1 MDNNPKQIHGYK
13 IIDELGTGSYGI
25 VYKVIKKSKTSTDN
39 DNNIYVI
46 KQIPLYGLTPSEIKE
61 VKTEA
66 NILSEIKSIYV
77 VKFFDSFVEDN
88 NLNIVMEYC
97 DGGDLEQLI
106 NDKKKFPLDE
116 DLIWKIFIQIT
127 LGLTAIHNLKILH
140 RDLKTS
146 NIFLT
151 KDLNVK
157 IGDMGVAKKLSRG
170 NFAKT
175 IIGTPYYLSPEICE
189 EKPYNEK
196 SDVWTLGC
204 ILYELCTFNH
214 PFNAKSQGALVLK
227 ILNGTPAPI
236 RKNYSENLQK
246 LINLIL
252 EKNLYKRP
260 SCKTI
265 LKLPYVIEKIKKF
278 GMIEQCEKVG
288 IKIKNIYKKVNIK
301 KEKISIN
308 DDNHLLK
315 NKTKNIKI
323 NNYYTTFIDNS
334 NTSTNNNTNNK
345 NHLKKKDNPWATDYN
360 HFKKDIKNEVYN
372 KLQKKYYSS
381 NNSKKLSYDKVKK
394 INLSKN
400 EINNKDISKVI
411 SFRKDKKEKIIKRID
426 RSPDISRSNKKNNIK
441 INKENNQ
448 NKEIKKNLFNN
459 NNKSNK
465 KIKKEQICV
474 KIDLTNTLELNQI
487 INNYLDKGENLR
499 ESKNLEDIK
508 EFANNLNSYFSNDFN
523 NKEKST
529 IKLINKDNN
538 IEQDETIDSNNQ
550 ETNNNSTNKNHENI
564 LNYDLE
570 RLSSNKMGINSLDEL
585 INDFTSRRPTIS
597 NNNNDNNNMNN
608 NNNNMNNN
616 NNNMNNNNNNNMT
629 NNDNNNMNN
638 NNNNNDNN
646 NNKTNNNNN
655 DNNNNNMTN
664 NNNSMTNNNNNMS
677 NNNNNMTNNNN
688 NMTNININDNNYNN
702 NNNDNMIS
710 RETCFHVFD
719 NKSNNIDILNKDNNI
734 CESDDEKVN
743 NIDLNLNH
751 IEEEENSD
759 NDSGEETVVTIM
771 DNEENKNKSNIK
783 NIQDEKERIM
793 EDKKL
798 LSDRLEN
805 VKKDMFD
812 LIGEQ
817 DYKYVMEL
825 YSIIDKTKIDEIYY
839 KIEEF
844 AQKYNEEKKD
854 KFDALYIKLISTDY
868 QIQQKTKD
876 LQQLLFNEF

>member
-1 MDNNPKQIHGYK
+1 
-13 IIDELGTGSYGI
+13 
-25 VYKVIKKSKTSTDN
+25 
-39 DNNIYVI
+39 
-46 KQIPLYGLTPSEIKE
+46 
-61 VKTEA
+61 
-66 NILSEIKSIYV
+66 
-77 VKFFDSFVEDN
+77 
-88 NLNIVMEYC
+88 
-97 DGGDLEQLI
+97 
-106 NDKKKFPLDE
+106 
-116 DLIWKIFIQIT
+116 
-127 LGLTAIHNLKILH
+127 
-140 RDLKTS
+140 
-146 NIFLT
+146 
-151 KDLNVK
+151 
-157 IGDMGVAKKLSRG
+157 MG
-170 NFAKT
+170 
-175 IIGTPYYLSPEICE
+175 
-189 EKPYNEK
+189 
-196 SDVWTLGC
+196 
-204 ILYELCTFNH
+204 
-214 PFNAKSQGALVLK
+214 
-227 ILNGTPAPI
+227 
-236 RKNYSENLQK
+236 
-246 LINLIL
+246 
-252 EKNLYKRP
+252 
-260 SCKTI
+260 
-265 LKLPYVIEKIKKF
+265 
-278 GMIEQCEKVG
+278 
-288 IKIKNIYKKVNIK
+288 
-301 KEKISIN
+301 
-308 DDNHLLK
+308 
-315 NKTKNIKI
+315 
-323 NNYYTTFIDNS
+323 NYYTTFIDNS

-345 NHLKKKDNPWATDYN
+345 SHLQKKDNPWATDYN
-360 HFKKDIKNEVYN
+360 NFKKDIKNEVYN

-381 NNSKKLSYDKVKK
+381 NNAKKLSYDKVKK

-508 EFANNLNSYFSNDFN
+508 EFANNLNNYFSSDFN
-523 NKEKST
+523 NKEKEKSP

-570 RLSSNKMGINSLDEL
+570 RLPSNKMGINSLDEL

-597 NNNNDNNNMNN
+597 NNNNKDNNNMNN

-616 NNNMNNNNNNNMT
+616 NNNMNNNNNNNINNNNNNNNIT
-629 NNDNNNMNN
+629 NNDNNNNMN
-638 NNNNNDNN
+638 
-646 NNKTNNNNN
+646 
-655 DNNNNNMTN
+655 
-664 NNNSMTNNNNNMS
+664 
-677 NNNNNMTNNNN
+677 
-688 NMTNININDNNYNN
+688 NN

-771 DNEENKNKSNIK
+771 DNEENKNKLNIK